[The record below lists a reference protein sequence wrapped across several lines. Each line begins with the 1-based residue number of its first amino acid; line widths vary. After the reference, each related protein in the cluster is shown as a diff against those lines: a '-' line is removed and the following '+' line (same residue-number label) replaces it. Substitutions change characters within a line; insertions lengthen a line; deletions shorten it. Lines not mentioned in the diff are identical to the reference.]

1 VNNGAALP
9 AALRQIVFAASAEAA
24 YIKYLVQMSA
34 GFSKVNCER
43 SHVRIRDVVQVRNED
58 QQD

>member
-24 YIKYLVQMSA
+24 YIKYL
-34 GFSKVNCER
+34 GDR
-43 SHVRIRDVVQVRNED
+43 
-58 QQD
+58 